1 MSQSRQGYS
10 CMRFGLSNRR
20 HHTFGCPS
28 FFPMIPL
35 TFDIALTLLLPV
47 FIVGASIGSFLNVC
61 ISRWPADLSVIA
73 PRSRC
78 PKCER
83 QIVWHE
89 NIPLLSWLL
98 LRGKCRGC
106 ALPISMQYPVVEL
119 VVALGWVACVVFYGV
134 TLEAL
139 RMAIF
144 GTTLFGIAVTDAK
157 YYLIPDGFTIFGLFF
172 VLAMAIVNFFIG
184 EPSQFATTW
193 PAVIGACVGAGAITI
208 IGWLAEVAMKREAM
222 GFGDTT
228 LMAVVG
234 AALGPERA
242 LLTIIGGA
250 CVGAVFFLVVVGPV
264 VLVRN
269 KRKGIPFAFPDVPFG
284 VFLAPAAMLA
294 LLWGDRLISWYV
306 QTNFPT

>member
-1 MSQSRQGYS
+1 M
-10 CMRFGLSNRR
+10 ML
-20 HHTFGCPS
+20 
-28 FFPMIPL
+28 PL
-35 TFDIALTLLLPV
+35 TAEFTALVLLPI
-47 FIVGASIGSFLNVC
+47 FAIGASIGSFLNVC
-61 ISRWPADLSVIA
+61 IARWPAELSVVK

-83 QIVWHE
+83 PIAWHE

-106 ALPISMQYPVVEL
+106 GLPISMQYPAVEL
-119 VVALGWVACVVFYGV
+119 VVALGWVASVIAFGV
-134 TLEAL
+134 TFEAI
-139 RMAIF
+139 RISIF
-144 GTTLFGIAVTDAK
+144 GTILFGIAVTDAK
-157 YYLIPDGFTIFGLFF
+157 HYLIPDGFTISGLVLMLGMAIANFF
-172 VLAMAIVNFFIG
+172 VG
-184 EPSQFATTW
+184 ETSQFATPW
-193 PAVIGACVGAGAITI
+193 PAFLGACVGAGAITI

-250 CVGAVFFLVVVGPV
+250 FVGALFFLVLVGPV
-264 VLVRN
+264 VWVRS
-269 KRKGIPFAFPDVPFG
+269 RKDGKPFEFPDVPFG

-294 LLWGDRLISWYV
+294 LLWGDRLIVWYV
-306 QTNFPT
+306 QRAFPT